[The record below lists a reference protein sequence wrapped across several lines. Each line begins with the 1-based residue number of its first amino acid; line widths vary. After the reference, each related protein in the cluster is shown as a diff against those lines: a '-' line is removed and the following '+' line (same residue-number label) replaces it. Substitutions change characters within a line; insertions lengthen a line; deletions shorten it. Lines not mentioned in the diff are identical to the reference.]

1 MLPGMS
7 DLPATDPRLVWT
19 GRTRSGADGAV
30 TAAFP
35 GVTLDVA
42 LRGTRLELD
51 VEASTGDC
59 HVEVTVDGGQPR
71 IIRLPAGA
79 SVLVAAEGLEAG
91 TVHRI
96 RLLRRTES
104 WVGVLTVRALRAA
117 GGACVQADPPPTRR
131 LLFIGDSVTCGACT
145 ELLPPDWPEG
155 HANSNAARSFG
166 MELGRRLGAAV
177 HLVSYGGRGLV
188 RDWQGLDSERDGVAT
203 APVFF
208 ERTLPDEAAPAW
220 DHAAWQPDA
229 VVVGL
234 GTNDFNQGITDERA
248 WTAAYDRFL
257 ARIRA
262 VHAQAWILIT
272 SSAMFGPRLDNGDA
286 AKAAALAHYLDETV
300 QLRLQ
305 ARDQRVERVLY
316 RYQPGCGKNGHP
328 NAPQHLQM
336 ADDLEPVLRARLGWF
351 S

>member
-7 DLPATDPRLVWT
+7 DVPACDPRLTWT
-19 GRTRSGADGAV
+19 GRYRADADGGV
-30 TAAFP
+30 SLGYP
-35 GVTLDVA
+35 GITLDLA
-42 LRGTRLELD
+42 MRGPRAELD
-51 VEASTGDC
+51 VRASTGDC
-59 HVEVTVDGGQPR
+59 YVDVSIDDGSPR
-71 IIRLPAGA
+71 IVRPDAGA
-79 SVLVAAEGLEAG
+79 STLVLADGLEPG
-91 TVHRI
+91 VVHRI
-96 RLLRRTES
+96 RLVRRTES
-104 WVGVLTVRALRAA
+104 WMGILGVVAVRAP
-117 GGACVQADPPPTRR
+117 GGAILPAALPPARR

-145 ELLPPDWPEG
+145 ELMPPDWPEG

-208 ERTLPDEAAPAW
+208 ERTLPDEAQPAW
-220 DHAAWQPDA
+220 DHASWQPDA

-234 GTNDFNQGITDERA
+234 GTNDFNQGIPDERM
-248 WTAAYDRFL
+248 WVAAYDRFL
-257 ARIRA
+257 ARLRA
-262 VHAQAWILIT
+262 VHPQAWILIT
-272 SSAMFGPRLDNGDA
+272 SSAMFGPRLDNGDV
-286 AKAAALAHYLDETV
+286 AKAAALAHYLDESV

-305 ARDQRVERVLY
+305 ARDQQVEHVLY
-316 RYQPGCGKNGHP
+316 RYQPGCGRNGHP